1 MSWRLKRKMARRG
14 FPNTPAGMSC
24 AQQPRPLPPVGLASR
39 AGTARGRN
47 AAAPFRA
54 MQRRSTGSRR
64 LESDAERRQ
73 NSRPPGSRASSVMRA
88 RRPRTWHPQPS
99 CGQGRPR
106 SRHPQPSRGRNARAP
121 GTAHSRLIQLCGRG
135 RPRSRHPQPSCGQ
148 GRPRSRHAHGFRSS
162 TCKCNQHGYNR
173 CKRRGVFPRSAD
185 PPFLHLRDPRAA
197 IRRLTDATPRS
208 RP

>member
-73 NSRPPGSRASSVMRA
+73 NSRPPGSRVSVTRA
-88 RRPRTWHPQPS
+88 GTPTHLAPTAVTRAQRPRTWHYTFAHHPVMRTGTPALPAPTAVTRAQ
-99 CGQGRPR
+99 RPR
-106 SRHPQPSRGRNARAP
+106 TWHRTFAHHPVMRAGTPALPAPTAVVRAGTPALPARTRFSFQHLQMQP
-121 GTAHSRLIQLCGRG
+121 TWIQ
-135 RPRSRHPQPSCGQ
+135 
-148 GRPRSRHAHGFRSS
+148 
-162 TCKCNQHGYNR
+162 
-173 CKRRGVFPRSAD
+173 
-185 PPFLHLRDPRAA
+185 
-197 IRRLTDATPRS
+197 
-208 RP
+208 